1 MHGANSMYH
10 GMLRADQAYRRLH
23 CHPRRYEGQSG
34 AVRKVGFGGR
44 LSLNLVHFLLSQS
57 LLRAHFVLA
66 NFLDTWGP
74 AVKKKKT
81 KDLTL
86 WCFHFREMKWDVYS
100 KQQNKSD
107 HICVTKK
114 SKQFIN
120 SMTSY
125 F

>member
-1 MHGANSMYH
+1 MKDNLELWGKLA
-10 GMLRADQAYRRLH
+10 LEAD
-23 CHPRRYEGQSG
+23 
-34 AVRKVGFGGR
+34 
-44 LSLNLVHFLLSQS
+44 LSLNLVHFLLNQS
-57 LLRAHFVLA
+57 LLGTDFVLA
-66 NFLDTWGP
+66 TFLDTWGP
-74 AVKKKKT
+74 AVKKT

-107 HICVTKK
+107 HICVTNK